1 MPGPGARYAVHTP
14 SKGSHVFS
22 SIGPLEIVLV
32 IVVLLIIFGPKR
44 LPSLGK
50 SLGTGMREFKD
61 SITGDD
67 KHDDETDATGRPA
80 LTQAQAQADAPAAAP
95 QAREAAEAAPEQRG

>member
-1 MPGPGARYAVHTP
+1 
-14 SKGSHVFS
+14 VFS

-32 IVVLLIIFGPKR
+32 IVVLLVIFGPKR

-67 KHDDETDATGRPA
+67 KDDEATDATGRPA
-80 LTQAQAQADAPAAAP
+80 LTQAQADVPAATP
-95 QAREAAEAAPEQRG
+95 QAPEAAKAAPEQRG

>member
-1 MPGPGARYAVHTP
+1 
-14 SKGSHVFS
+14 VFS
-22 SIGPLEIVLV
+22 QIGPLEIVLV
-32 IVVLLIIFGPKR
+32 IVVLLVIFGPKR

-67 KHDDETDATGRPA
+67 KHEGADADADARPT
-80 LTQAQAQADAPAAAP
+80 LTQAQAQADPPPAAAP
-95 QAREAAEAAPEQRG
+95 APQGADPAPEQRG

>member
-1 MPGPGARYAVHTP
+1 VQTP
-14 SKGSHVFS
+14 SKGSHVLS

-67 KHDDETDATGRPA
+67 KHDDETDAAGRPV
-80 LTQAQAQADAPAAAP
+80 LTQAQADAPAAAP
-95 QAREAAEAAPEQRG
+95 QPHEATEVAPEQRG

>member
-1 MPGPGARYAVHTP
+1 
-14 SKGSHVFS
+14 VFS

-61 SITGDD
+61 SITGDKD
-67 KHDDETDATGRPA
+67 DDETDAAGRPV
-80 LTQAQAQADAPAAAP
+80 LTQAQVDAPVATP
-95 QAREAAEAAPEQRG
+95 QTPEAAKPASEQRG

>member
-1 MPGPGARYAVHTP
+1 
-14 SKGSHVFS
+14 VFS

-32 IVVLLIIFGPKR
+32 IVVLLVIFGPKR

-67 KHDDETDATGRPA
+67 KDDEQTDATGRPA
-80 LTQAQAQADAPAAAP
+80 LTQAQADASIAAP
-95 QAREAAEAAPEQRG
+95 PAPETVDSASERRG

>member
-1 MPGPGARYAVHTP
+1 M
-14 SKGSHVFS
+14 FS

-67 KHDDETDATGRPA
+67 KRDGEADATGRPV
-80 LTQAQAQADAPAAAP
+80 LTQAQTDAQAAAP
-95 QAREAAEAAPEQRG
+95 KAPEPAETVPEQRG